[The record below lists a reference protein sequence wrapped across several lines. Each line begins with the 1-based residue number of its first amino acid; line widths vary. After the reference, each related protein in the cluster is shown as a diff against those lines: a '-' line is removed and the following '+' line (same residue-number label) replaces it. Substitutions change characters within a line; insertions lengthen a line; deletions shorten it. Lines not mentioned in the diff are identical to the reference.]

1 MAAEL
6 LNSPTMASRLAE
18 LPFSRK
24 YLIVATIF
32 VVLLAASFWLFAT
45 LLAEQ
50 LSRSYLEDVLLS
62 GRAHAEQIARTAEGG
77 ESVYQVVE
85 QRRESLDKLS
95 DALARQRVVESVQVY
110 DKDGKLVYQT
120 VTNIDGLKGGFAEQG
135 TDLLLPTSKE
145 DVVETKNEYQIRTPL
160 SDIGTVVV
168 RIPKEALGT
177 RIEEL
182 RRRLLLRAGA
192 AGGVTIVVLM
202 GAVAFIWHLIQRNA
216 ELEERRRINDELAAL
231 GTLAA
236 NLAHEI
242 RNPLN
247 ALSINLELLEEELAD
262 RPTPPEAT
270 RLARREVGRLARL
283 VNDFLVYARPTPPSL
298 ESVEVM
304 PLVEEVAALMRGE
317 CERAGI
323 ALRLEMRPERVRAD
337 RGQLFQVL
345 VNLAQNAC
353 QAVATSP
360 RKVVSL
366 AVGADDDGVT
376 LDITD
381 TGPGI
386 PRSEMHRVREAFF
399 SKRKGG
405 SGLGLAI
412 ADRIVTSH
420 GGTLLL
426 TNQPEGGLRARI
438 VLPRAPAKG
447 V

>member
-1 MAAEL
+1 
-6 LNSPTMASRLAE
+6 MASRLAE

-24 YLIVATIF
+24 YLIVVTIF
-32 VVLLAASFWLFAT
+32 VVALAASFWLFAT

-62 GRAHAEQIARTAEGG
+62 GRAHAEEIARTAEGG
-77 ESVYQVVE
+77 QSVYQVVE
-85 QRRESLDKLS
+85 QRRESLDRLS
-95 DALARQRVVESVQVY
+95 DALARQQVVESVQVY
-110 DKDGKLVYQT
+110 DEHGKLVWKT
-120 VTNIDGLKGGFAEQG
+120 VTNIDGLTGGFAEQG
-135 TDLLLPTSKE
+135 TDLLLPTARE
-145 DVVETKNEYQIRTPL
+145 NVVETKNEYQIRTPL

-177 RIEEL
+177 RIEDL
-182 RRRLLLRAGA
+182 RQRLLLRAGM
-192 AGGVTIVVLM
+192 AGGVTIAVLM
-202 GAVAFIWHLIQRNA
+202 GAVAFIWHLVQRNA
-216 ELEERRRINDELAAL
+216 ELEERRRLNDELATL

-262 RPTPPEAT
+262 RPAPPEAT

-283 VNDFLVYARPTPPSL
+283 VNDFLVYARPTSPSL
-298 ESVEVM
+298 ETVELA
-304 PLVEEVAALMRGE
+304 PLVEEVAELMRSE

-323 ALRLEMRPERVRAD
+323 ELRVQPQEITVKAD

-353 QAVATSP
+353 QAVSASP
-360 RKVVSL
+360 RKVVTL
-366 AVGADDDGVT
+366 AASADDTSVM
-376 LDITD
+376 LDVTD

-386 PRSEMHRVREAFF
+386 SRSDMHRVREAFF
-399 SKRKGG
+399 SRRKGG
-405 SGLGLAI
+405 TGLGLAI

-420 GGTLLL
+420 GGTLALS
-426 TNQPEGGLRARI
+426 NQPEGGLRARI
-438 VLPRAPAKG
+438 VLPRTPAKG

>member
-1 MAAEL
+1 
-6 LNSPTMASRLAE
+6 MASRLAE

-32 VVLLAASFWLFAT
+32 VVALAASFWLFAT

-62 GRAHAEQIARTAEGG
+62 GRAHAEEIARTAEGG
-77 ESVYQVVE
+77 QSIYQVVE
-85 QRRESLDKLS
+85 QRRESLERLS

-110 DKDGKLVYQT
+110 DKLGKLVYQT
-120 VTNIDGLKGGFAEQG
+120 VTNIDGLSGGFAEQG

-145 DVVETKNEYQIRTPL
+145 DVVETKHEYQIRTPL

-177 RIEEL
+177 RIEDL
-182 RRRLLLRAGA
+182 RRRLLLRAGV
-192 AGGVTIVVLM
+192 AGGVTIAVLM
-202 GAVAFIWHLIQRNA
+202 GAVAFIWHLVQRNA
-216 ELEERRRINDELAAL
+216 ELEERRRLNDELAAL

-247 ALSINLELLEEELAD
+247 ALSINLELLEEELAGGSQ
-262 RPTPPEAT
+262 PPEAT
-270 RLARREVGRLARL
+270 RLARREVARLARL
-283 VNDFLVYARPTPPSL
+283 VNDFLVYARPTPPRL
-298 ESVEVM
+298 EEVELG
-304 PLVEEVAALMRGE
+304 PLVEEVAELMRGE

-323 ALRLEMRPERVRAD
+323 ELRVQPCEAAVKAD

-353 QAVATSP
+353 QAVAASP
-360 RKVVSL
+360 RKVVTL
-366 AVGADDDGVT
+366 AASADDTSAV
-376 LDITD
+376 LEVLD

-386 PRSEMHRVREAFF
+386 SRGDMPRVREAFF
-399 SKRKGG
+399 SRRKGG
-405 SGLGLAI
+405 TGLGLAI
-412 ADRIVTSH
+412 ADRVVASH
-420 GGTLLL
+420 GGTLALL
-426 TNQPEGGLRARI
+426 NQPEGGLRARI
-438 VLPRAPAKG
+438 VLPRAAAKN

>member
-1 MAAEL
+1 MAW
-6 LNSPTMASRLAE
+6 RLAE

-32 VVLLAASFWLFAT
+32 VVALAASFWLFAT

-62 GRAHAEQIARTAEGG
+62 GRAHAEEIAKTAEGG
-77 ESVYQVVE
+77 QSVYQVVE
-85 QRRESLDKLS
+85 QRRESLDRLS
-95 DALARQRVVESVQVY
+95 DALARQQVVESVQVY
-110 DKDGKLVYQT
+110 NEHGKLVYQMA
-120 VTNIDGLKGGFAEQG
+120 TNIDGITGGFAEQA
-135 TDLLLPTSKE
+135 TDLMLPTE
-145 DVVETKNEYQIRTPL
+145 RENVVETKNEYQIRTPL

-177 RIEEL
+177 RIDDL
-182 RRRLLLRAGA
+182 RRRLLLRAGM
-192 AGGVTIVVLM
+192 AGGVTIAVLM
-202 GAVAFIWHLIQRNA
+202 GAVAFIWHLVQRNA
-216 ELEERRRINDELAAL
+216 ELEERRRLNDELAAL

-262 RPTPPEAT
+262 RPAPPEAT
-270 RLARREVGRLARL
+270 RLARREVSRLARL

-298 ESVEVM
+298 EPVELT
-304 PLVEEVAALMRGE
+304 PLVEEVAELMRTE
-317 CERAGI
+317 CERAGVE
-323 ALRLEMRPERVRAD
+323 LRLETRPEVVRAD

-353 QAVATSP
+353 QAVSASS
-360 RKVVSL
+360 RKVVTL
-366 AVGADDDGVT
+366 AASVDDTSVVLDVT
-376 LDITD
+376 DS
-381 TGPGI
+381 GPGI
-386 PRSEMHRVREAFF
+386 PRGDIHRVREAFF
-399 SKRKGG
+399 SRRKGG
-405 SGLGLAI
+405 TGLGLAI

-420 GGTLLL
+420 GGTLTLS
-426 TNQPEGGLRARI
+426 NQPEGGLRARI
-438 VLPRAPAKG
+438 VLPRTPAKG

>member
-1 MAAEL
+1 
-6 LNSPTMASRLAE
+6 MASRPAA
-18 LPFSRK
+18 LPFARK

-32 VVLLAASFWLFAT
+32 VIALAASFWLFAT

-62 GRAHAEQIARTAEGG
+62 GRANAEEIAKTAEGG

-95 DALARQRVVESVQVY
+95 DALARQQVVESVQVY
-110 DKDGKLVYQT
+110 DRLGKLVYQT
-120 VTNIDGLKGGFAEQG
+120 VTNIDGLTGGFAEQA
-135 TDLLLPTSKE
+135 TDLMLPTAREK
-145 DVVETKNEYQIRTPL
+145 VVETKNEYQIRTPL

-177 RIEEL
+177 RIDDL
-182 RRRLLLRAGA
+182 RRRLLLRAGV
-192 AGGVTIVVLM
+192 AGGVTIAVLM
-202 GAVAFIWHLIQRNA
+202 GAVGFIWHLVQRNA
-216 ELEERRRINDELAAL
+216 ELEQRRRFNDELAAL

-262 RPTPPEAT
+262 RPAPPEAT
-270 RLARREVGRLARL
+270 RLARREISRLARL

-298 ESVEVM
+298 EAVELG
-304 PLVEEVAALMRGE
+304 PLFEEVADLMRNE

-323 ALRLEMRPERVRAD
+323 ELRLAKLETTAWAD

-353 QAVATSP
+353 QAVSQSP
-360 RKVVSL
+360 RKVVTL
-366 AVGADDDGVT
+366 AASADDSSVV
-376 LDITD
+376 LDVTD
-381 TGPGI
+381 TGSGI
-386 PRSEMHRVREAFF
+386 ARSDIHRAREAFF
-399 SKRKGG
+399 SRRKGG
-405 SGLGLAI
+405 TGLGLAI
-412 ADRIVTSH
+412 ADRIVASH
-420 GGTLLL
+420 GGTLTLS
-426 TNQPEGGLRARI
+426 NQPDGGLRARI
-438 VLPRAPAKG
+438 VLPRTRAKD